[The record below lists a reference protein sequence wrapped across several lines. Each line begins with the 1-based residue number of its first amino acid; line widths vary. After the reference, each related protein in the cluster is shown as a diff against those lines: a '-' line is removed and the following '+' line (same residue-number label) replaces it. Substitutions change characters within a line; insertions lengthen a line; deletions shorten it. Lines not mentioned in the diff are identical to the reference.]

1 MGCIQTGR
9 RTIISVNPILGQL
22 NKQENLTTMQSPTAN
37 KKRSTLKEITKLA
50 FNSKNIKI
58 KSCISLANSK
68 PEDDYRIINKLG
80 KGSFGSVYKVEHKIT
95 KEIRAMKIIKRNIL
109 SNNEKKEKEN
119 KIEDKKTENKSIVD
133 KNIKKEKKEKNR
145 VRSLIR
151 TYFPERDC
159 FVMVRPV
166 EEEKNLQK
174 LQHLPDEQLR
184 VEFLEQA
191 KNFRNKVFKKIKP
204 KAFHGQLITG
214 SMLLELVQ
222 SILDSINGGGIPV
235 IENSWKYVMKNEC
248 VKNGS

>member
-50 FNSKNIKI
+50 FNSKDIKI

-109 SNNEKKEKEN
+109 SNNEKKINNKFVKEIQVLKELEHP
-119 KIEDKKTENKSIVD
+119 KIILMEFVFSHNPNTVWLSKVKLPLSSIKRKKSRVYFASN
-133 KNIKKEKKEKNR
+133 NLRIKL
-145 VRSLIR
+145 SSF
-151 TYFPERDC
+151 TWYS
-159 FVMVRPV
+159 
-166 EEEKNLQK
+166 
-174 LQHLPDEQLR
+174 
-184 VEFLEQA
+184 
-191 KNFRNKVFKKIKP
+191 
-204 KAFHGQLITG
+204 T
-214 SMLLELVQ
+214 S
-222 SILDSINGGGIPV
+222 
-235 IENSWKYVMKNEC
+235 
-248 VKNGS
+248 